1 MSGEGFEINPDELH
15 SGADQLGQFSDRIST
30 SLGKLRNTHQN
41 LTSHARSDKS
51 GVGAVVVKAAGKSEE
66 VLGDV
71 AQEGA
76 RVAKGASQRIH
87 TGAKAHT
94 ENEEKQTGVFKGIK
108 NKGDKTA
115 PVRPSGSGQGST
127 SGQQGPGAG
136 TRAPKKSKPPKS
148 TTPVPAL
155 SGHKPPTANDT
166 PSKVFTNDPALP
178 KPVKPNDKLPSVDA
192 NNPSVPPP
200 KPARGAKVEQI
211 DESRVDR
218 DKTTGLITHVDG
230 KPVKDYVGGM
240 SQQRAEALSANG
252 PNGKPLE
259 GRCSAVAIDLKTGL
273 VTQGVNGGRGD
284 VIPPHNLHPLLQQNL
299 QDMRAWQHPVQGKD
313 GTVSVHDGKAHYSQ
327 PASHAEVKATNELL
341 WQRQSQLGPG
351 ETLPPSTLNELRFDP
366 RWTAQ
371 TGADGS
377 IGSSA
382 AACANCNSILHGV
395 PSYSGRCEYDP
406 KDSRYQNPS
415 VPPVGA

>member
-1 MSGEGFEINPDELH
+1 MSGEGIEINPDELH
-15 SGADQLGQFSDRIST
+15 SGADQLGEFSDRIST

-41 LTSHARSDKS
+41 LTAHAKSDRS
-51 GVGAVVVKAAGKSEE
+51 GVGAVVVNAAGKSEE

-87 TGAKAHT
+87 TGTKAHT

-108 NKGDKTA
+108 GKGNKTA
-115 PVRPSGSGQGST
+115 QVRPGGSGQGT
-127 SGQQGPGAG
+127 SSSQGPGAG

-155 SGHKPPTANDT
+155 SGHKPPSANDT
-166 PSKVFTNDPALP
+166 PSNAFTNGPALP
-178 KPVKPNDKLPSVDA
+178 KPQKFKDDLPGVDPA
-192 NNPSVPPP
+192 NPSVPPP
-200 KPARGAKVEQI
+200 KPGRGAKVEQLPDNRVTR
-211 DESRVDR
+211 DE
-218 DKTTGLITHVDG
+218 TTGLITHVDG
-230 KPVKDYVGGM
+230 KPVKDYVGDM
-240 SQQRAEALSANG
+240 SKQRAEALSGNG
-252 PNGKPLE
+252 PDGKPLE

-284 VIPPHNLHPLLQQNL
+284 VIAPHNLHPLLQQNL
-299 QDMRAWQHPVQGKD
+299 QDMRAWQHPVQG
-313 GTVSVHDGKAHYSQ
+313 TNTVHDGKAHYSQ
-327 PASHAEVKATNELL
+327 PAGHAEVKATNELL
-341 WQRQSQLGPG
+341 WERQSKLGPG
-351 ETLPPSTLNELRFDP
+351 ETLPPSTLGELRFDP

-415 VPPVGA
+415 VPAVGA